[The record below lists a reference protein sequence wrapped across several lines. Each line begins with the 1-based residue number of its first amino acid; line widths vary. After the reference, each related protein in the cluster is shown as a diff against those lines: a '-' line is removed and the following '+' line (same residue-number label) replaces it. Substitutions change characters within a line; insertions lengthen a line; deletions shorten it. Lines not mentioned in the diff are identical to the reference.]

1 MFESLEPGVPPTEE
15 FLALCVPEVR
25 GNEWKYVKE
34 CFDTNWVSSVGPF
47 VDRFERDLANC
58 VGTEHAVAA
67 SSGTAAIHISLLVA
81 GVEPDDE
88 VIVSTL
94 TFIAPANA
102 IRYVGAWPT
111 FVDAE
116 ADYWQ
121 MDVRKLVDFL
131 DGQCQFTGGELRNK
145 ATGRRIKAIM
155 PVHILGHPVDM
166 DPIIEAAGKYG
177 LTVISDATESLGAD
191 YRGRKLGQ
199 LADIACFSFNGNKII
214 TTGSGGMIVTNRQ
227 DWARRAKYL
236 TTQAK
241 DDPIEY
247 VHKTIGY
254 NYRLTNIQAAM
265 GCAQLEQLSDY
276 VAAKRRIAADYA
288 EAFKDVPGIRPMAQ
302 ADWALSTYWMFTVLI
317 DKDEYGMDSR
327 ELLERLGD
335 VKIQARPLWQ
345 PMHRSPAHTGS
356 YAVAGSVAERINRDA
371 LSLPCSVGLSKAD
384 QMRVIDAIKGWARR

>member
-1 MFESLEPGVPPTEE
+1 
-15 FLALCVPEVR
+15 
-25 GNEWKYVKE
+25 
-34 CFDTNWVSSVGPF
+34 
-47 VDRFERDLANC
+47 VDRFERGFADW
-58 VGTEHAVAA
+58 VGAEHAIAT
-67 SSGTAAIHISLLVA
+67 SSGTAAIHISLLAA
-81 GVEPDDE
+81 GVQADEE

-94 TFIAPANA
+94 TFIAPVNA

-116 ADYWQ
+116 GDYWQ

-131 DGQCQFTGGELRNK
+131 DNGCQFTGGVLRNTE
-145 ATGRRIKAIM
+145 TGRRIKAVM

-166 DPIIEAAGKYG
+166 DPIVEAAGRYG
-177 LTVISDATESLGAD
+177 ITVISDATESLGAE

-199 LADIACFSFNGNKII
+199 LANVACFSFNGNKII
-214 TTGSGGMIVTNRQ
+214 TTGSGGMIVTNRT
-227 DWARRAKYL
+227 DWALRAKYL

-241 DDPIEY
+241 DDPVEY
-247 VHKTIGY
+247 VHEAVGY

-265 GCAQLEQLSDY
+265 GCGQLEQLADY

-288 EAFKDVPGIRPMAQ
+288 EAFGDVPGISPMAQ
-302 ADWALSTYWMFTVLI
+302 AGWALSTCWMFTVLV

-327 ELLERLGD
+327 ELLGRLGD

-345 PMHRSPAHTGS
+345 PMHRSPAHAG
-356 YAVAGSVAERINRDA
+356 ACCIAGDVADRIHRDA

-384 QMRVIDAIKGWARR
+384 QARVIDAIKAQARR